1 MPPMEVIPKERPESN
16 RPGREVICHDS
27 VATSL
32 PVSLGTVATATG
44 LAKTVPVPVE
54 RAGTWPLLRHLGP

>member
-1 MPPMEVIPKERPESN
+1 MAPVEVIPKERPGSN

-32 PVSLGTVATATG
+32 PVSLGTVATPRD
-44 LAKTVPVPVE
+44 LAKAIPVPLK
-54 RAGTWPLLRHLGP
+54 LLSDCA

>member
-1 MPPMEVIPKERPESN
+1 MAPVEVIPKERPESN

-32 PVSLGTVATATG
+32 PVSAGTVAMPTG
-44 LAKTVPVPVE
+44 PAKAFPVPVDLF
-54 RAGTWPLLRHLGP
+54 ADAA